1 MVWRMSAKD
10 IIKRSV
16 LELENFG
23 ADFTVEYAQQVFES
37 MMVALVLGLLINVV
51 YTKFYKGVVYN
62 RAFAITLV
70 GMTVITTAVTM
81 SISSNLI
88 ISLGMVGA
96 LSIVRFRTAVKDP
109 LDLLY
114 LFWAITT
121 GIITGADMY
130 ALGGFT
136 WLTVFLL
143 IVIMTRT
150 SFKGKVFIAIIR
162 YGGEFTE
169 EKIKIALGR
178 QKYRLKSKTAR
189 KDLYEIAL
197 EVFITGDNLSF
208 VEKMKAIKGV
218 EDITVIQYDGEY
230 YG

>member
-1 MVWRMSAKD
+1 MSAKD

-23 ADFTVEYAQQVFES
+23 TDFTAAYVRNIFEALL
-37 MMVALVLGLLINVV
+37 VALVLGILINIV

-62 RAFAITLV
+62 RAFAMTLV
-70 GMTVITTAVTM
+70 GMTVITTAVTIA
-81 SISSNLI
+81 ISTNI
-88 ISLGMVGA
+88 VISLGMVGA

-130 ALGGFT
+130 ALAGIT
-136 WLTVFLL
+136 WIAVFAL
-143 IVIMTRT
+143 ISIMTRKT
-150 SFKGKVFIAIIR
+150 FKGKVFVAIIR
-162 YGGEFTE
+162 YSGEFTE
-169 EKIKIALGR
+169 EKIKLALGR
-178 QKYRLKSKTAR
+178 LNYRMKSKSAR
-189 KDLYEIAL
+189 KDLYELAL
-197 EVFITGDNLSF
+197 EIFISGDNLSF
-208 VEKMKAIKGV
+208 VEKIKAVKGV
-218 EDITVIQYDGEY
+218 EDVTVIQYDGEY

>member
-1 MVWRMSAKD
+1 MSARD

-23 ADFTVEYAQQVFES
+23 VDFSAEYARNIFEA
-37 MMVALVLGLLINVV
+37 MLVALVLGILINVV

-62 RAFAITLV
+62 RAFAMTLV
-70 GMTVITTAVTM
+70 GMTVITTAVTIA
-81 SISSNLI
+81 ISTNII

-121 GIITGADMY
+121 GIIAGAEMY
-130 ALGGFT
+130 ALAGIT

-143 IVIMTRT
+143 VAIMTRT
-150 SFKGKVFIAIIR
+150 TFKGKVFIAIIR
-162 YGGEFTE
+162 FGGELTE
-169 EKIKIALGR
+169 EKIKVALGR
-178 QKYRLKSKTAR
+178 QKFRVKSKSVR
-189 KDLYEIAL
+189 KDLTEIAL
-197 EVFITGDNLSF
+197 ELFITGDNLSF
-208 VEKMKAIKGV
+208 VEKIKAIKGV